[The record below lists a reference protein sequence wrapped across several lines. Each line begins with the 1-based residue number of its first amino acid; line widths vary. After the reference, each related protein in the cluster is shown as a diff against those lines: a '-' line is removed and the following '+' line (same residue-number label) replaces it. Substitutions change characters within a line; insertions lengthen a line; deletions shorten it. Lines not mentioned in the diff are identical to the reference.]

1 MNPGITETK
10 VLKFSFTL
18 NKKDMKPFHID
29 RELERPILFENVL
42 SYSGMA
48 EAGGPCGRTPTQ
60 ILAE

>member
-1 MNPGITETK
+1 
-10 VLKFSFTL
+10 
-18 NKKDMKPFHID
+18 MKPFHID